1 MFLDCLNCNI
11 PSDDVK
17 KTTKSH
23 CYINNYHF
31 VEYHMCNFFVF
42 FNTPFRD
49 SVNVQFNSS
58 DSHRYTIDNNTY
70 YLPLPSKTALKYR
83 ISDVSAVY
91 ITKSIKEEIID
102 FYRNVFCDDLI
113 IETGNNRELYLKS
126 NFKGMDIRISIYRY
140 DNLRKMFI
148 EIE

>member
-1 MFLDCLNCNI
+1 MMSRKRQNLIVILTIIILLSITCVTFL
-11 PSDDVK
+11 
-17 KTTKSH
+17 
-23 CYINNYHF
+23 F
-31 VEYHMCNFFVF
+31 F